1 MGIDVI
7 KTSFVILTY
16 PESHF
21 LNCIFSFPI
30 LTLRLH
36 PPWKPFSSKSLELK
50 HASLPGILPFLA
62 PG

>member
-1 MGIDVI
+1 MLL
-7 KTSFVILTY
+7 KASFVILTY

-21 LNCIFSFPI
+21 LNFIFSFPI
-30 LTLRLH
+30 LTLQCH
-36 PPWKPFSSKSLELK
+36 PPWKPFSSRSLELK

>member
-1 MGIDVI
+1 MLL
-7 KTSFVILTY
+7 KASFVILTY

-21 LNCIFSFPI
+21 LNFIFSFPI
-30 LTLRLH
+30 LTLHRH
-36 PPWKPFSSKSLELK
+36 PPWKLFSSRSLELK